1 MQRLAPLFCLLLA
14 CLLPAPEALALGLPL
29 PSLPRPAEGLVE
41 PALADGTRLAGDRL
55 GRVRALLQTHRREL
69 ARDPRG
75 EPIVRA
81 QLLAVDPGPRSLAA
95 AEALGLRV
103 LERRRLEP
111 LGLEVVVLEAPPR
124 RSLRRLL
131 QRLREAD
138 PAGHFDYNHLYLGAG
153 PAAQA
158 GVADARAT
166 GGAPMGRVGLVD
178 GGVAVSAAEG
188 GRARLRRHGCPDAPA
203 DAHGTAVAR
212 LLLEQPGLE
221 VFAADVYCG
230 QATGGSVSRL
240 AEALAWLAGE
250 QVAVVN
256 LSLVGPD
263 NALLRRL
270 VETMQARGHVLVAA
284 VGNEGPAAA
293 PLYPAAYPGVIGVA
307 AVDERGRLLPESG
320 RGEHVDFAAL
330 GLYEGID
337 AQARPVRLR
346 GTSFAAP
353 RVARRAALALPRP
366 ATGAQARVFAAL
378 AAEARDAPPAGR
390 DRKHGEGVIGD

>member
-1 MQRLAPLFCLLLA
+1 MTRLPPLLCLLLA
-14 CLLPAPEALALGLPL
+14 CLLPAPEAMALGLPL
-29 PSLPRPAEGLVE
+29 PSLPRPAGGLVE
-41 PALADGTRLAGDRL
+41 PALADGSRLAGDRL
-55 GRVRALLQTHRREL
+55 RRVRSLLRTHPREL

-81 QLLAVDPGPRSLAA
+81 QLLAIDPQARSLAV

-103 LERRRLEP
+103 SERRRLEP
-111 LGLEVVVLEAPPR
+111 LGLELVVLEAPPR

-131 QRLREAD
+131 QQLREAD
-138 PAGHFDYNHLYLGAG
+138 PEGHFDYNHVYLGAG
-153 PAAQA
+153 PTAQA
-158 GVADARAT
+158 AGEEAPAA
-166 GGAPMGRVGLVD
+166 GGAPAGRVGLVD
-178 GGVAVSAAEG
+178 GAVSPSAP
-188 GRARLRRHGCPDAPA
+188 ARLHRHGCPDAPA

-240 AEALAWLAGE
+240 AGALAWLAGE
-250 QVAVVN
+250 HVAVIN

-270 VETMQARGHVLVAA
+270 VESMQARGHVLVAA

-307 AVDERGRLLPESG
+307 AVDGRGRVLPESG

-330 GLYEGID
+330 GLYEGTD
-337 AQARPVRLR
+337 AQGRPVRLR

-366 ATGAQARVFAAL
+366 ASGAQQRVFAAL
-378 AAEARDAPPAGR
+378 AAEAMDAPPAGR